1 MLENVKTQLK
11 RLIAAYESE
20 KQQRMQLETELD
32 AVREQNDAFG
42 KRIVE
47 LERELD
53 NLKLKGAFT
62 ASGDNAGAKRKID
75 GLIKEIDK
83 CISLMEG

>member
-1 MLENVKTQLK
+1 MLKNVKTQLK

-20 KQQRMQLETELD
+20 KQRRMQLEAELGV
-32 AVREQNDAFG
+32 AKEQNDAFG